1 MTPVKPVT
9 RVTAVTP
16 ANGTAPV
23 RVIGVLGNASKTEL
37 PPAIATALAACR
49 GHGVQLLAAR
59 ELAGVVPAEV
69 PVLEPEALVAAS
81 DVIVAFGGDGTMLRA
96 ARAIG
101 GTDVPLLGVNLGS
114 LGYLTDIPL
123 PQLERAFAQL
133 VAGDFHLE
141 DRTQVCCRV
150 VRGGHEQERL
160 TALND
165 LVINMGPLPRALEME
180 LRLDG
185 DSLGHF
191 LGDGVVVS
199 TPTGSTA
206 YNLSAGGPICQN
218 AVPCL
223 LIAPICPHA
232 LGMRQ
237 LVVPEPTVIEIILLR
252 TGEGAV
258 LTSDGQETCLLA
270 DGDHLIFGLAD
281 ARVRLVKFPQSSFYR
296 VMRHKLNWGGPRR
309 REQKGR

>member
-1 MTPVKPVT
+1 MTPGAGAP
-9 RVTAVTP
+9 RAV
-16 ANGTAPV
+16 GL
-23 RVIGVLGNASKTEL
+23 LGNAAKPDIGQALGAAAEACRAL
-37 PPAIATALAACR
+37 GLRLVAADELAA
-49 GHGVQLLAAR
+49 
-59 ELAGVVPAEV
+59 VVPAGMA
-69 PVLEPEALVAAS
+69 VLPEAELVATC
-81 DVIVAFGGDGTMLRA
+81 DVVVAMGGDGTMLRA
-96 ARAIG
+96 VRAV
-101 GTDVPLLGVNLGS
+101 GTSAVPLLGVNLGS

-123 PQLERAFAQL
+123 PGLGRAFAQL
-133 VAGDFHLE
+133 AAGEYHLE
-141 DRTQVCCRV
+141 DRTQVRCAVLREGRELAV
-150 VRGGHEQERL
+150 L

-165 LVINMGPLPRALEME
+165 LVINMGPLPRAIEME

-191 LGDGVVVS
+191 LGDGVVVA

-206 YNLSAGGPICQN
+206 YNLSAGGPICQSS
-218 AVPCL
+218 VPCL

-232 LGMRQ
+232 LGMRP
-237 LVVPEPTVIEIILLR
+237 LVVPEPTRIEIILLG

-258 LTSDGQETCLLA
+258 LTADGQEVVQVC
-270 DGDHLIFGLAD
+270 DGDHLDFGLAD

>member
-1 MTPVKPVT
+1 MTPGHRSPPL
-9 RVTAVTP
+9 RVV
-16 ANGTAPV
+16 
-23 RVIGVLGNASKTEL
+23 GVLGNAAKPEL
-37 PPAIATALAACR
+37 PPAIATAVSACR
-49 GHGVQLLAAR
+49 GHGVRVLAAR
-59 ELAGVVPAEV
+59 ELAGVVPADV
-69 PVLEPEALVAAS
+69 PLLDTGELVAAA

-96 ARAIG
+96 ARALD
-101 GTDVPLLGVNLGS
+101 GTEVPLLGVNLGS

-123 PQLERAFAQL
+123 PELERAFAQL

-141 DRTQVCCRV
+141 DRTQVVCRV
-150 VRGGHEQERL
+150 LRDGQEQDSL

-232 LGMRQ
+232 LGMRP
-237 LVVPEPTVIEIILLR
+237 LVVPESTAIEIILLN

-258 LTSDGQETCLLA
+258 LTADGQETCLLA
-270 DGDHLIFGLAD
+270 NGDHLVFGVAE

>member
-1 MTPVKPVT
+1 MTPATPV
-9 RVTAVTP
+9 VP
-16 ANGTAPV
+16 AAARAPL
-23 RVIGVLGNASKTEL
+23 RAIGVLGNAAKPEL
-37 PPAIATALAACR
+37 PPAIAGALAACR
-49 GHGVQLLAAR
+49 AHGVQLLAGR
-59 ELAGVVPAEV
+59 ELAGVVPSDV
-69 PVLEPEALVAAS
+69 PVLEPEALVAAA

-123 PQLERAFAQL
+123 PELERAFAQL

-141 DRTQVCCRV
+141 DRSQVCCRV
-150 VRGGHEQERL
+150 IRGGIEQERL
-160 TALND
+160 SALND

-191 LGDGVVVS
+191 LGDGVVIS

-206 YNLSAGGPICQN
+206 YNLSAGGPICQS

-232 LGMRQ
+232 LGMRP
-237 LVVPEPTVIEIILLR
+237 LVVPEPTVIEVILQR

-258 LTSDGQETCLLA
+258 LTSDGQETCVLA
-270 DGDHLIFGLAD
+270 DGDHLVFGVAE

>member
-1 MTPVKPVT
+1 MTPGTGERTPV
-9 RVTAVTP
+9 AV
-16 ANGTAPV
+16 GL
-23 RVIGVLGNASKTEL
+23 LGNAAK
-37 PPAIATALAACR
+37 PDIGAAVAAAAAACR
-49 GHGVQLLAAR
+49 KHGLRLLAAE
-59 ELAGVVPAEV
+59 ELAAAAAISGVN
-69 PVLEPEALVAAS
+69 VLPEADLVAAC
-81 DVIVAFGGDGTMLRA
+81 DVVVALGGDGTMLRA
-96 ARAIG
+96 VRAVG
-101 GTDVPLLGVNLGS
+101 DSAVPLLGVNLGS

-123 PQLERAFAQL
+123 PELGRAFGQL
-133 VAGDFHLE
+133 AAGEFHLE
-141 DRTQVCCRV
+141 DRTQVRCAV
-150 VRGGHEQERL
+150 GRGGSQVSEL

-165 LVINMGPLPRALEME
+165 LVINMGPLPRAIEME

-191 LGDGVVVS
+191 LGDGVVVA

-206 YNLSAGGPICQN
+206 YNLSAGGPICQTS
-218 AVPCL
+218 VPCL

-232 LGMRQ
+232 LGMRP
-237 LVVPEPTVIEIILLR
+237 LVVPEPTRIEIILLG

-258 LTSDGQETCLLA
+258 LTADGQEVVRVG
-270 DGDHLIFGLAD
+270 DGDHLDFGLAR

>member
-1 MTPVKPVT
+1 MSPGQ
-9 RVTAVTP
+9 AVPRTV
-16 ANGTAPV
+16 GL
-23 RVIGVLGNASKTEL
+23 LGNAAKPEL
-37 PPAIATALAACR
+37 PPAIVTAQAACR
-49 GHGVQLLAAR
+49 TYGVRLLAAT
-59 ELAGVVPAEV
+59 ELAGAVPAEV
-69 PVLEPEALVAAS
+69 PLFEPAELVAAV
-81 DVIVAFGGDGTMLRA
+81 DVIIAFGGDGTMLRA
-96 ARAIG
+96 ARAVG
-101 GTDVPLLGVNLGS
+101 GTEVPLLGVNLGS

-123 PQLERAFAQL
+123 PELTRAFAQL

-141 DRTQVCCRV
+141 DRAQVGCAVR
-150 VRGGHEQERL
+150 RGGEVVARL

-165 LVINMGPLPRALEME
+165 LVINMGPLPRAIEME

-206 YNLSAGGPICQN
+206 YNLSAGGPICQTS
-218 AVPCL
+218 VPCL

-232 LGMRQ
+232 LGMRP
-237 LVVPEPTVIEIILLR
+237 LVVPESTRIEIVVLR
-252 TGEGAV
+252 TGEGAL
-258 LTSDGQETCLLA
+258 LTTDGQETFTLA
-270 DGDHLIFGLAD
+270 DGDHLEFALAD
-281 ARVRLVKFPQSSFYR
+281 QRVRLVKFPQSSFYR

>member
-1 MTPVKPVT
+1 MTPKPVAEGT
-9 RVTAVTP
+9 PPGGSLAVRT
-16 ANGTAPV
+16 V
-23 RVIGVLGNASKTEL
+23 GVLGNAAKAEL

-49 GHGVQLLAAR
+49 AHGVQLLAAS
-59 ELAGVVPAEV
+59 ELAAVVPADV
-69 PVLEPEALVAAS
+69 RVLEPAALLAAA

-96 ARAIG
+96 ARALD
-101 GTDVPLLGVNLGS
+101 GTAVPLLGVNLGS

-123 PQLERAFAQL
+123 PELERAFAQL

-141 DRTQVCCRV
+141 DRTQVRCSVLRDDIEV
-150 VRGGHEQERL
+150 ASL

-165 LVINMGPLPRALEME
+165 LVINMGPLPRAIEME

-232 LGMRQ
+232 LGMRP
-237 LVVPEPTVIEIILLR
+237 LVVPEPTAIEIILLR

-258 LTSDGQETCLLA
+258 LTVDGQETFVLA
-270 DGDHLIFGLAD
+270 DGDHLAFGVAE

>member
-1 MTPVKPVT
+1 
-9 RVTAVTP
+9 
-16 ANGTAPV
+16 
-23 RVIGVLGNASKTEL
+23 VLDTGE
-37 PPAIATALAACR
+37 
-49 GHGVQLLAAR
+49 
-59 ELAGVVPAEV
+59 
-69 PVLEPEALVAAS
+69 LVAAA

-96 ARAIG
+96 ARALD
-101 GTDVPLLGVNLGS
+101 GTAVPLLGVNLGS

-123 PQLERAFAQL
+123 PELERAFAQL

-141 DRTQVCCRV
+141 DRTQVRCSVLRDDV
-150 VRGGHEQERL
+150 EVASL

-232 LGMRQ
+232 LGMRP
-237 LVVPEPTVIEIILLR
+237 LVVPEPTAIEIILLR

-258 LTSDGQETCLLA
+258 LTVDGQETFVLA
-270 DGDHLIFGLAD
+270 DGDHLAFGVAE

>member
-1 MTPVKPVT
+1 MTPRTVAEGTSPGGAP
-9 RVTAVTP
+9 AVRT
-16 ANGTAPV
+16 
-23 RVIGVLGNASKTEL
+23 IGVLGNASKPEL

-49 GHGVQLLAAR
+49 AHGVQLLAAS
-59 ELAGVVPAEV
+59 ELAGVVPADV
-69 PVLEPEALVAAS
+69 RVLEPAALLAAA

-96 ARAIG
+96 ARALD
-101 GTDVPLLGVNLGS
+101 GTAVPLLGVNLGS

-123 PQLERAFAQL
+123 PELERAFAQL

-141 DRTQVCCRV
+141 DRTQVRCSVLRDDV
-150 VRGGHEQERL
+150 EVASL

-232 LGMRQ
+232 LGMRP
-237 LVVPEPTVIEIILLR
+237 LVVPEPTAIEIILLR

-258 LTSDGQETCLLA
+258 LTVDGQETFVLA
-270 DGDHLIFGLAD
+270 DGDHLAFGVAE

>member
-1 MTPVKPVT
+1 MTAGLAHRPLRTV
-9 RVTAVTP
+9 
-16 ANGTAPV
+16 GL
-23 RVIGVLGNASKTEL
+23 LGNASKPDL
-37 PPAIATALAACR
+37 PPAIAAALAACR
-49 GHGVQLLAAR
+49 KHDLQLLAAQ
-59 ELAGVVPAEV
+59 ELSAVVPSDI
-69 PVLEPEALVAAS
+69 PVLDPESLVAQA
-81 DVIVAFGGDGTMLRA
+81 DLIVALGGDGTMLRA
-96 ARAIG
+96 ARSLG

-123 PQLERAFAQL
+123 PELERAFDQL

-141 DRTQVCCRV
+141 DRSQVRCRV
-150 VRGGHEQERL
+150 LRGGLERESL

-165 LVINMGPLPRALEME
+165 LVINMGPLPRAIEME

-206 YNLSAGGPICQN
+206 YNLSAGGPICET

-232 LGMRQ
+232 LGMRP
-237 LVVPEPTVIEIILLR
+237 LVVPEPTEIEIILLQ

-258 LTSDGQETCLLA
+258 LTADGQETCVLA
-270 DGDHLIFGLAD
+270 DGDHLAFGVAD
-281 ARVRLVKFPQSSFYR
+281 TRVRLVKFPQSSFYR